1 MSSSL
6 WSVLEEKIKWWPVT
20 HSVPSRYTCPL
31 RRRETLSIFGDLI
44 NSTNSITTKKF
55 APIETKEDWQKKR
68 RSTFSSFLILV
79 LQLTCKLL
87 GNLAYQPTE
96 VSAVSGFVH
105 RRKSNMATRKALAPK
120 LYKRFLQVCEQWPVD
135 QNRLGRDLGEHLK
148 GNLVPRIKKSQI
160 DVSIR
165 GSWFLVLM

>member
-1 MSSSL
+1 MNIITLLTMSSSL

-20 HSVPSRYTCPL
+20 HSVPSRYACPL

-44 NSTNSITTKKF
+44 YSTNSITAKKF
-55 APIETKEDWQKKR
+55 APIETKEDCRK
-68 RSTFSSFLILV
+68 SADLHFSHFSCSPTH
-79 LQLTCKLL
+79 LQTLL
-87 GNLAYQPTE
+87 GNLAYQPNE

-105 RRKSNMATRKALAPK
+105 KTNMATRKALAPK

-160 DVSIR
+160 DVSIYY
-165 GSWFLVLM
+165 